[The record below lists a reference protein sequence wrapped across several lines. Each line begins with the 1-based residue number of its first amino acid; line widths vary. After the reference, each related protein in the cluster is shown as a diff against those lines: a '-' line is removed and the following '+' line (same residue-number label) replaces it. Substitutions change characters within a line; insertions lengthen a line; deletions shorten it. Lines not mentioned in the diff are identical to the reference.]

1 MSIAAF
7 VKLVEQVGIPVLTA
21 AVAAYALWYV
31 LKWLLTKFSSDLTRQ
46 LSEIAAEID
55 EEQRDIRQQI
65 TEVKTILIRL
75 VDRTRLLGE
84 ELNAHD
90 QVARAIWGIDQ
101 KIERPRTQ
109 SEIRDDLL
117 ERLRHVPENGEHK

>member
-1 MSIAAF
+1 VSVAQALKIYEQIGLPI
-7 VKLVEQVGIPVLTA
+7 LVAGVS
-21 AVAAYALWYV
+21 AYALWFC
-31 LKWLLTKFSSDLTRQ
+31 LKWVLVKFSSDFTRQ
-46 LSEIAAEID
+46 LTEIAAEID
-55 EEQRDIRQQI
+55 EEQREARQQI

-90 QVARAIWGIDQ
+90 QVARAVWGLNDRV
-101 KIERPRTQ
+101 ERPRTQ

-117 ERLRHVPENGEHK
+117 ERLRHVPEKNGGD